1 MPTKIFTTIEQECPF
16 GKGCDIDSL
25 ACRNCPDYFRVGT
38 GMFFW
43 CKREVAEEKP
53 ASKHKPK
60 KTTAAPGKK
69 RGRPRKAEKRPK

>member
-1 MPTKIFTTIEQECPF
+1 MPTKIFTTIEQVCPF

-43 CKREVAEEKP
+43 CKRDVVEVKKPGRPRKATAE
-53 ASKHKPK
+53 S
-60 KTTAAPGKK
+60 GKK
-69 RGRPRKAEKRPK
+69 RGRPGKAQKRGK